1 MSISVIANLMTFV
14 NDAAHEVGIGL
25 PILADD
31 KECRRHILPLQNVQ
45 YVRSPFGI
53 GTVVECQ
60 RDKSG
65 MVAAALND
73 VGGRCRDKV
82 FAFYETA
89 GGVHFEIAP
98 PVLWARHNLQYFART
113 FKINV

>member
-1 MSISVIANLMTFV
+1 MSIGMIANLMTFV

-31 KECRRHILPLQNVQ
+31 KECRGHILALQNVQ

-53 GTVVECQ
+53 RTVVERQ

-65 MVAAALND
+65 VVAAALNN
-73 VGGRCRDKV
+73 VGGRCCDKV
-82 FAFYETA
+82 FAFMKPLAASTSRLRHPFCGRDA
-89 GGVHFEIAP
+89 TFNIS
-98 PVLWARHNLQYFART
+98 PVPS
-113 FKINV
+113 K